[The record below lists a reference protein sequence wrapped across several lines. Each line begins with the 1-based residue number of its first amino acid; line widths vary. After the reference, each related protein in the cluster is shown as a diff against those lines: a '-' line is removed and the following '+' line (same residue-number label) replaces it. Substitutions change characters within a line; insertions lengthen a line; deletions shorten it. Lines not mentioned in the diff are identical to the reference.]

1 MTFLPMNHRMS
12 QNDLGAKKKS
22 LPILIKPPE
31 PASSQDFLGLLLLE
45 SALAFHFS
53 VSGFAHNP
61 PGIEGQ

>member
-1 MTFLPMNHRMS
+1 MNQKKCHRTIWA
-12 QNDLGAKKKS
+12 QKKNGS
-22 LPILIKPPE
+22 PILIKPPE

-45 SALAFHFS
+45 FALTFHFS